1 MAPKQADNLTPGVEK
16 RTGVVMKSRTS
27 AIAGSVVFLLL
38 APCIV
43 AGVLP
48 WLILDRYRLPFSTA
62 LPFVVIGGILTVAAV
77 AALLH
82 SFARFALEGLG
93 TPAPIAPT
101 EKLVVGGI
109 YRHVRNP
116 MYVAVLS
123 IIAGQALLFASWAVA
138 LYGLV
143 MGIAMVSFAHFYEE
157 PTLARRYGAE
167 YEIYRRA
174 VPGWLPRLTPWRGP

>member
-1 MAPKQADNLTPGVEK
+1 
-16 RTGVVMKSRTS
+16 MKSRVS
-27 AIAGSVVFLLL
+27 AIIGSAVFFLA

-62 LPFVVIGGILTVAAV
+62 WPLIMLGWILIAVAV

-93 TPAPIAPT
+93 TPAPTAPT
-101 EKLVVGGI
+101 QKLVVGGI
-109 YRHVRNP
+109 YRYLRNP

-123 IIAGQALLFASWAVA
+123 IIAGQALLFANCAVV

-143 MGIAMVSFAHFYEE
+143 MGIAMASFVHFYEE
-157 PTLARRYGAE
+157 PILARRYGAE
-167 YEIYRRA
+167 YEAYRRA
-174 VPGWLPRLTPWRGP
+174 VPGWLPRLTPWSGA